1 MEKNYKEAKRRQELR
16 KSAPSS
22 LPPWIPPSNPPPF
35 GHRSY
40 PTPYPN
46 PYSNQAPYSYP
57 SFSQPPMPSS
67 FSQAGVP
74 EWIQKE
80 ADAAAA
86 ASYLPHSNNEN
97 EINRQVQYASA
108 IGSTEDDEGVAK
120 GTLFDEDVPSLAPSL
135 I

>member
-1 MEKNYKEAKRRQELR
+1 
-16 KSAPSS
+16 
-22 LPPWIPPSNPPPF
+22 
-35 GHRSY
+35 
-40 PTPYPN
+40 
-46 PYSNQAPYSYP
+46 
-57 SFSQPPMPSS
+57 MPSS

-108 IGSTEDDEGVAK
+108 IGSTEHDEGIAK